1 VVVVVFCFVFVFCCC
16 CLFFVVVVCF
26 LSFLPVTVPHVCN
39 ARSLS
44 IWKVENLRP
53 ARDLSQTT
61 KQKQEASTP

>member
-1 VVVVVFCFVFVFCCC
+1 
-16 CLFFVVVVCF
+16 LFFVVVVCF